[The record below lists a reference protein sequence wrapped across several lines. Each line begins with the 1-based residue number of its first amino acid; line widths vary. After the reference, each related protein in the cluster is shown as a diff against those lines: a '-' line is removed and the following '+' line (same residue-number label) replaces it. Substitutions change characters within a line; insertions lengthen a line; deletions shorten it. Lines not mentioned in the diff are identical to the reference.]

1 MEMPAL
7 FAAAGRTML
16 DALLPPRCIACG
28 GIVGAGTALCADCW
42 PGLDLITA
50 PQCARCGLP
59 FDFDLGEGA
68 LCGGCAASPPAFE
81 RARAALRYN
90 DLSARLIVGFKRADR
105 THLVPAF
112 ARWLQ
117 RAAGPLLEEADL
129 VACVPLHRRRLL
141 ARRYNQSAM
150 LALALSRLAG
160 RPVAIDLLARTR
172 ATPSQG
178 GLNRNQR
185 FDNLRGAIAV
195 RPHRAALVPGRRILL
210 VDDVFTTGATVEA
223 CARTL
228 YRAGA
233 AGVDVVTLARVVRA
247 TT

>member
-1 MEMPAL
+1 MEMPAFL
-7 FAAAGRTML
+7 VQSARQAL
-16 DALLPPRCIACG
+16 DTVLPPRCIGCG
-28 GIVGAGTALCADCW
+28 AIVGAQTALCAVCW
-42 PGLDLITA
+42 PGLDLLTA

-59 FDFDLGEGA
+59 FDFDMGPDA
-68 LCGGCAASPPAFE
+68 LCGGCAASPPAYD

-105 THLVPAF
+105 THLLPAF

-117 RAAGPLLEEADL
+117 RAAGPMLQEADL
-129 VACVPLHRRRLL
+129 IACVPLHRRRLL

-150 LALALSRLAG
+150 LAAALAG
-160 RPVAIDLLARTR
+160 IGARPVVLDLLARTR

-185 FDNLRGAIAV
+185 FENLRGAIAV

-210 VDDVFTTGATVEA
+210 IDDVFTTGATVEA
-223 CARTL
+223 CARVL

>member
-7 FAAAGRTML
+7 FAAAGRSML
-16 DALLPPRCIACG
+16 DAVLPPRCIACG

-117 RAAGPLLEEADL
+117 RAAGPLLDEADL

-185 FDNLRGAIAV
+185 FDNVRGAIAV

-223 CARTL
+223 CARVL

>member
-1 MEMPAL
+1 MEIPASL
-7 FAAAGRTML
+7 AAAGRTVL
-16 DALLPPRCIACG
+16 DAVLPPRCIACG
-28 GIVGAGTALCADCW
+28 AIVGAGTALCASCW

-50 PQCARCGLP
+50 PQCACCGLP
-59 FDFDLGEGA
+59 FDFDQGPQA
-68 LCGGCAASPPAFE
+68 LCGACAATAPAYD

-105 THLVPAF
+105 THMLPAF

-141 ARRYNQSAM
+141 ERRYNQSAM
-150 LALALSRLAG
+150 LAAALARLGG
-160 RPVAIDLLARTR
+160 RPAAVDLLARIR

-178 GLNRNQR
+178 GLKRNQR
-185 FDNLRGAIAV
+185 FDNVRGAIAV
-195 RPHRAALVPGRRILL
+195 RPHRAALVPGSRILV

-223 CARTL
+223 CARVL
-228 YRAGA
+228 KRAGA
-233 AGVDVVTLARVVRA
+233 GSVDVVTLARVVRA

>member
-1 MEMPAL
+1 MEIRAFL
-7 FAAAGRTML
+7 AETGRQAL
-16 DALLPPRCIACG
+16 DAVLPPRCIACG
-28 GIVGAGTALCADCW
+28 AIVGAGTALCADCW

-50 PQCARCGLP
+50 PHCARCGLP
-59 FDFDLGEGA
+59 FDFDMGADA
-68 LCGGCAASPPAFE
+68 LCGACAATPPAYD

-105 THLVPAF
+105 THLLPAF

-129 VACVPLHRRRLL
+129 IACVPLHRRRLL

-150 LALALSRLAG
+150 LASALARLAAK
-160 RPVAIDLLARTR
+160 PVAVDLLARIR
-172 ATPSQG
+172 ATASQG

-195 RPHRAALVPGRRILL
+195 RAHRAALVPGRRILL
-210 VDDVFTTGATVEA
+210 IDDVFTTGATVEA
-223 CARTL
+223 CARVL

-233 AGVDVVTLARVVRA
+233 ADVDVVTLARVVRA